1 MALQQQ
7 QQQHSQHHWQKQAQ
21 QLWKPQPASQVA
33 GAGNSQAEVAPVPW
47 NTFAADDCGD
57 DLDKDLQELIMLPPA
72 DCMQQPAPCAAADAA
87 AAAAAPAA
95 TGPAAAAKA
104 RSSSLRRIGS
114 TASTH
119 STVDMLNATALG
131 QANSSGSGSKTKR
144 VLRIRNAKGS
154 SGAVGGNSTGSGGST
169 GTGGSRIV
177 LKGSTARRN
186 ITQQQ
191 QVVSAALGP
200 IKAGVQKKTTASA
213 SKGCGSSS
221 SPNKLSPSTVTG
233 SPAKGGSM
241 LGAAAVLG
249 SKPLQEQQQC
259 VLAAAA
265 MQVDEEPSLSLLGD
279 LDSCLSGGDAMTA
292 GVMPGDDYWEGF
304 MQVCW
309 GAFWVSV
316 CLSMVVCV
324 GVSQLPACLGSC
336 SAGAD
341 GWPAACMSLQ
351 PETVS
356 TLIAGSSC
364 ATVAAACPQ
373 SARQRREK
381 QEHSMGE
388 WLQQAGRCMLP
399 AHRFVHTWQA
409 RCVVGPARAI
419 GCSTRSASPAQD
431 CMTLAQLCLLFLLT
445 DRHAVCVV
453 HCVLLSAGGQR

>member
-1 MALQQQ
+1 MAQQQ
-7 QQQHSQHHWQKQAQ
+7 QQQQPQHSQHHWQKQAQ

-33 GAGNSQAEVAPVPW
+33 GAGTSQAEVAPVPW

-72 DCMQQPAPCAAADAA
+72 DCMQQPEPCAAADAA

-119 STVDMLNATALG
+119 STVDMLNPRALG

-144 VLRIRNAKGS
+144 VLRIRNVKGS
-154 SGAVGGNSTGSGGST
+154 SGAGGNSTGSGST

-186 ITQQQ
+186 GTQQQ
-191 QVVSAALGP
+191 QAAVSAALGP

-213 SKGCGSSS
+213 SKGCISSG
-221 SPNKLSPSTVTG
+221 SPNKFSPSTVTG
-233 SPAKGGSM
+233 SPANGGSM
-241 LGAAAVLG
+241 LGAAVVLG

-259 VLAAAA
+259 VLATAA

-279 LDSCLSGGDAMTA
+279 LDSCLSGGDAITA

-309 GAFWVSV
+309 GLRG
-316 CLSMVVCV
+316 CL
-324 GVSQLPACLGSC
+324 
-336 SAGAD
+336 
-341 GWPAACMSLQ
+341 AACMTLSL
-351 PETVS
+351 
-356 TLIAGSSC
+356 
-364 ATVAAACPQ
+364 
-373 SARQRREK
+373 
-381 QEHSMGE
+381 
-388 WLQQAGRCMLP
+388 
-399 AHRFVHTWQA
+399 
-409 RCVVGPARAI
+409 
-419 GCSTRSASPAQD
+419 
-431 CMTLAQLCLLFLLT
+431 
-445 DRHAVCVV
+445 
-453 HCVLLSAGGQR
+453 